1 MLSLSYHES
10 YIVCNKCQYRASDES
25 TALQHVKQRF
35 TIDGRLHESIWVN
48 HDLLIAQIY
57 QIANWEFTWR
67 FSFG

>member
-35 TIDGRLHESIWVN
+35 TIDGRLHESN
-48 HDLLIAQIY
+48 MG
-57 QIANWEFTWR
+57 E
-67 FSFG
+67 S